1 MNKKVSLSLL
11 ITVVILAMTVTF
23 SMTMVTA
30 MRIFDKTVSSVK
42 EKENMYEKLAEID
55 RYVRDND
62 YYTVDDAILNDM
74 LASGYMLGSG
84 DKYARYYNAESYT
97 EQLNIQNGTLMG
109 IGAKV
114 VKDSATGYAKVIRV
128 YAGTPAEE
136 LGIKPRCYITAID
149 GSETKNIPSS
159 DALHRLLRGE
169 NGTTVELTWLDTDA
183 AEHADTVTR
192 RNYVAESVDSM
203 MLNGKTG
210 YIRIWDF
217 TNKTAS
223 DLDFHLTNL
232 KNAGATSIVF
242 DLRDNGSTNLDAAI
256 ECVSLIA
263 PTGTIA
269 SALYKNGD
277 TKLLGYSEGESPLEL
292 PYVCLVN
299 GNTASGAELFAASTR
314 TLGGAKLVG
323 TTTAGKG
330 TMQSEPKMLSDGSA
344 VVVTTA
350 CVLASDG
357 TTFEDIGLTVDVE
370 RALSADEM
378 VIYYDYTPENDP
390 QVQKAVSVA
399 DSLAGGS
406 TVGQEANTAEP
417 EQPADGEGDAVQE
430 DTAE

>member
-55 RYVRDND
+55 RYVRDNN
-62 YYTVDDAILNDM
+62 YYSIDEEVLNDT
-74 LASGYMLGSG
+74 LASGYVLGSG
-84 DKYARYYNAESYT
+84 DKSARYYNAEAYT
-97 EQLNIQNGTLMG
+97 ELQNIKNGTLMG
-109 IGAKV
+109 IGVKV

-136 LGIKPRCYITAID
+136 MGITKRCYITAID
-149 GSETKNIPSS
+149 GTETKNVSS
-159 DALHRLLRGE
+159 TDALQRLLRGE
-169 NGTTVELTWLDTDA
+169 NGTTVELNWLGTDA
-183 AEHADTVTR
+183 SEHSDTITR
-192 RNYVAESVDSM
+192 RNYVAESIESM
-203 MLNGKTG
+203 MLGGKTG

-217 TNKTAS
+217 TAKTAS
-223 DLDFHLTNL
+223 DLDFALTNL

-242 DLRDNGSTNLDAAI
+242 DLRDNGSTNWDAAI
-256 ECVSLIA
+256 ESINLIT
-263 PTGTIA
+263 PDGTIA

-277 TKLLGYSEGESPLEL
+277 TKLLGYSEGENPLTL

-299 GNTASGAELFAASTR
+299 GNTANGAELFAASTR

-330 TMQSEPKMLSDGSA
+330 TIQSEPKMLSDGSA

-357 TTFEDIGLTVDVE
+357 MTFEGIGLPVDIE
-370 RALSADEM
+370 RALSADET
-378 VIYYDYTPENDP
+378 VIYYDYVPENDP
-390 QVQKAVSVA
+390 QVQKAVAVA

-406 TVGQEANTAEP
+406 TVGQESGAQASNQQVDAGEA
-417 EQPADGEGDAVQE
+417 QAD
-430 DTAE
+430 